1 MGEKQRGTTAHTHT
15 RDCALVLANGRQR
28 ERETKWE
35 RRKVG
40 TLVGEREEA
49 REEEEEARK
58 RGRGEGIRARGMR
71 GVERVPEEKGEASHG
86 SYSADRS
93 ATRVISREC

>member
-1 MGEKQRGTTAHTHT
+1 M
-15 RDCALVLANGRQR
+15 
-28 ERETKWE
+28 
-35 RRKVG
+35 G

>member
-15 RDCALVLANGRQR
+15 RDCALVLANGRER
-28 ERETKWE
+28 ERTKRE

-40 TLVGEREEA
+40 TQSASAKRKRQERERA
-49 REEEEEARK
+49 
-58 RGRGEGIRARGMR
+58 GRRDARARGTR
-71 GVERVPEEKGEASHG
+71 GGERVLEEKGEASHG